1 MPDTTGTPPRFVDKV
16 AVVTGGASGI
26 GRATVERFV
35 CEGARVVVGDVDR
48 AALDRLDTELG
59 DAVATVHCDV
69 TSEPD
74 VERMAATA
82 IQRFGRLDVAFANAG
97 IGTSTL
103 ITDADLDQWRAVV
116 DVCLVGPLLT
126 IKHCAPLMRS
136 GGSIVIT
143 TSLNAVQPGR
153 GMSAYCAAKAGASM
167 LAQVAALELG
177 SAGIR
182 VNAVAPGLVRTQLT
196 TGMWHMPTIVEDYV
210 DNTPLGRY
218 ASPEDIANVVA
229 FLASDEANFVS
240 GAQYLVDGGAAT
252 KRYPDVLAL
261 LQDAR

>member
-1 MPDTTGTPPRFVDKV
+1 MR
-16 AVVTGGASGI
+16 
-26 GRATVERFV
+26 
-35 CEGARVVVGDVDR
+35 EGARVVVGDVDR
-48 AALDRLDTELG
+48 AGLDRVDTELG
-59 DAVATVHCDV
+59 DAVATVECDV

-103 ITDADLDQWRAVV
+103 ITDADLEQWRSVV
-116 DVCLVGPLLT
+116 DMCLVGPFLT

-143 TSLNAVQPGR
+143 TSLNAVQAGR
-153 GMSAYCAAKAGASM
+153 GMERVLRGQGGRGDAGPGGGARARAGRHPREHGRGRIGAHASSPP
-167 LAQVAALELG
+167 ACG
-177 SAGIR
+177 TC
-182 VNAVAPGLVRTQLT
+182 P
-196 TGMWHMPTIVEDYV
+196 PIVEDYV

-218 ASPEDIANVVA
+218 AAPDDIANVVA

-240 GAQYLVDGGAAT
+240 GAQVPGRRGRRDE
-252 KRYPDVLAL
+252 AL
-261 LQDAR
+261 PRTSSRSCTTRALTTPG

>member
-1 MPDTTGTPPRFVDKV
+1 MPNTTGTPPRFVDKV

-74 VERMAATA
+74 VERMAARA
-82 IQRFGRLDVAFANAG
+82 IQRFGRLDIAFANAG

-116 DVCLVGPLLT
+116 DVCLVGP
-126 IKHCAPLMRS
+126 S
-136 GGSIVIT
+136 
-143 TSLNAVQPGR
+143 
-153 GMSAYCAAKAGASM
+153 
-167 LAQVAALELG
+167 
-177 SAGIR
+177 
-182 VNAVAPGLVRTQLT
+182 
-196 TGMWHMPTIVEDYV
+196 
-210 DNTPLGRY
+210 
-218 ASPEDIANVVA
+218 SPSSTAH
-229 FLASDEANFVS
+229 
-240 GAQYLVDGGAAT
+240 
-252 KRYPDVLAL
+252 R
-261 LQDAR
+261 